1 MAESFGSKFKPMS
14 NSLPKCLFPLANT
27 PMILY
32 TLEFLAMN
40 DVKEV
45 FLVSSWE
52 TKLLRDRIDYVREY
66 HKIGKQSS
74 LKITYIKLES
84 AQSLAEGLREVN
96 DAVELRDEFIL
107 CQGDIVCNADL
118 SDALKFHY
126 RSKQE
131 IKDRQTIMTKVFARI
146 PFTSATRDSS

>member
-32 TLEFLAMN
+32 TLEFLATN

-45 FLVSSWE
+45 FLVSSWDS
-52 TKLLRDRIDYVREY
+52 KLLKERIDYIREY
-66 HKIGKQSS
+66 HKIGKQSN

-84 AQSLAEGLREVN
+84 AQSLAEAMREVN

-107 CQGDIVCNADL
+107 C
-118 SDALKFHY
+118 
-126 RSKQE
+126 
-131 IKDRQTIMTKVFARI
+131 
-146 PFTSATRDSS
+146 

>member
-32 TLEFLAMN
+32 TLEFLATN

-45 FLVSSWE
+45 FLVSSWDS
-52 TKLLRDRIDYVREY
+52 KLLKERIDYIREY
-66 HKIGKQSS
+66 HKIGKTSN

-84 AQSLAEGLREVN
+84 AQSLAEAMREVN
-96 DAVELRDEFIL
+96 DAVEL
-107 CQGDIVCNADL
+107 
-118 SDALKFHY
+118 
-126 RSKQE
+126 
-131 IKDRQTIMTKVFARI
+131 
-146 PFTSATRDSS
+146 

>member
-27 PMILY
+27 PMVIY

-40 DVKEV
+40 DVKEI
-45 FLVSSWE
+45 FFVSSWDS
-52 TKLLRDRIDYVREY
+52 KMLRDQIDYIREY
-66 HKIGKQSS
+66 HKIGKQSN

-84 AQSLAEGLREVN
+84 AQSLAEALREVN
-96 DAVELRDEFIL
+96 DSVELRDEFIL

-118 SDALKFHY
+118 SDALKMHY
-126 RSKQE
+126 KSKQE
-131 IKDRQTIMTKVFARI
+131 AKERQTIMTKVFARI
-146 PFTSATRDSS
+146 PFTSSTRDAS